1 MNNFNTKRWLRYT
14 KRHLYQHRSK
24 LVRHMLIVFV
34 ITLVFT
40 LLASYF
46 TIKASNNSPSLYE
59 VKAMIGMYFLFA
71 FLGLVCLA
79 PSKMNEDLRR
89 KQVRIRELLV
99 PASNLEKFI
108 SKYLIYAFLLPIVS
122 FILIIL
128 ADELRA
134 VYLRSLVGIFLHS
147 AFFFLILWTISL
159 TTF

>member
-24 LVRHMLIVFV
+24 LIRQMLIVFV

-46 TIKASNNSPSLYE
+46 TIKASHNSPSLYE
-59 VKAMIGMYFLFA
+59 VKAMIGVYFFFT
-71 FLGLVCLA
+71 FLILVCLA

-108 SKYLIYAFLLPIVS
+108 S
-122 FILIIL
+122 
-128 ADELRA
+128 
-134 VYLRSLVGIFLHS
+134 
-147 AFFFLILWTISL
+147 T
-159 TTF
+159 